1 MTELGDGKARRVKAS
16 SAIKLEEGCGCSLPR
31 SQHGKQI
38 LRGAVSSPSVSEVM
52 RARGAG
58 WRKESVHFSSLWG
71 YMYLPGFTIM
81 NLPEAMSV
89 G

>member
-58 WRKESVHFSSLWG
+58 
-71 YMYLPGFTIM
+71 
-81 NLPEAMSV
+81 
-89 G
+89 